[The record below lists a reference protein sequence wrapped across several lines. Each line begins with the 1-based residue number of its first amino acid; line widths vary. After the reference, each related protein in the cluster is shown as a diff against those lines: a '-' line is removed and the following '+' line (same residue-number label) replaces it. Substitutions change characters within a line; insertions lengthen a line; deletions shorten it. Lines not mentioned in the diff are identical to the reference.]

1 MKKVFFAVAAIAMTV
16 AANAQ
21 TKWSLDASHSSIHFT
36 VTHLAISETE
46 GNFKKFDGSVTT
58 VKGAKEFEGAQID
71 FSVDVNSINTE
82 SEMRDGHLKGD
93 DFFAVAKYP
102 TMTFKSTSF
111 KKGKGKQYL
120 LSGDLT
126 AHGVTKKV
134 NIPVVFGGVVKDY
147 YGNTKAGFKAQLKFD
162 RNAYG
167 ITGGKAGGTIGNEVT
182 IDLKMEMQEAK

>member
-1 MKKVFFAVAAIAMTV
+1 MKKVILAVAVFATSV
-16 AANAQ
+16 AAHAQ
-21 TKWSLDASHSSIHFT
+21 TKWSVDATHSSVHFT

-46 GNFKKFDGSVTT
+46 GNFKKVDGSITT
-58 VKGAKEFEGAQID
+58 AKGAKEFENAQIE
-71 FSVDVNSINTE
+71 FTVDVNSINTE
-82 SEMRDGHLKGD
+82 SEMRDGHLKGE

-134 NIPVVFGGVVKDY
+134 NIPVIYGGTVKDF

-182 IDLKMEMQEAK
+182 VDLKMEFQAAK